1 MVHGL
6 KNDAAF
12 QKPLCCVSTANEAPQ
27 DLNEAEA
34 SKKDTSDDVE
44 VRICEDEF
52 KSRYPSWTY
61 STLAT
66 SAELYLM
73 NSSAVWTPTTMYFLG
88 CWL

>member
-1 MVHGL
+1 MVHSL

-12 QKPLCCVSTANEAPQ
+12 QKPLCCFSAANEAPQ

-52 KSRYPSWTY
+52 KSRYPS
-61 STLAT
+61 
-66 SAELYLM
+66 
-73 NSSAVWTPTTMYFLG
+73 
-88 CWL
+88 

>member
-12 QKPLCCVSTANEAPQ
+12 QKPLCCVSAANEAPQ

-52 KSRYPSWTY
+52 KSRYPS
-61 STLAT
+61 
-66 SAELYLM
+66 
-73 NSSAVWTPTTMYFLG
+73 
-88 CWL
+88 